1 MFELILFTDFWD
13 SGEAHVFYMIIMRN
27 ASSSGHIANR
37 VFLAL
42 IVLITI
48 FLVEGLADTLDG

>member
-1 MFELILFTDFWD
+1 MFELIPLTDFWD
-13 SGEAHVFYMIIMRN
+13 SGTYIFYMIIMRN
-27 ASSSGHIANR
+27 TSSSGHFANR